1 VTEAFIGAGGKTTT
15 LFCQAKKYRAQKKS
29 VFVTTTTHMMQ
40 ESDTFLFDENE
51 SWQVQLGQMLLLLK
65 EKGYLM
71 AGCKAKQGKISA
83 LPKEVRDACMQ
94 EADVSL
100 IEADGSKRLPL
111 KYPDKTKEPVLD
123 FKPDT
128 IWILAG
134 CIGLNQPMSQSV
146 FRYELAC
153 KALGWQKEQI
163 VSKEMIG
170 ELLYKGYVK
179 DVQNQFGQSQII
191 VALTNGNEE
200 IKAFLE
206 KKLSGIKVVML

>member
-1 VTEAFIGAGGKTTT
+1 
-15 LFCQAKKYRAQKKS
+15 
-29 VFVTTTTHMMQ
+29 
-40 ESDTFLFDENE
+40 
-51 SWQVQLGQMLLLLK
+51 MLCILK

-83 LPKEVRDACMQ
+83 LPKEVRDALMQ

-123 FKPDT
+123 FKPDV

-134 CIGLNQPMSQSV
+134 CIGLNQPISQSV
-146 FRYELAC
+146 FRCELAC
-153 KALGWQKEQI
+153 QKLGWQKEHIINQ
-163 VSKEMIG
+163 EMLG

-179 DVQNQFGQSQII
+179 DLQNEFGQSQIV
-191 VALTNGNEE
+191 VALTNGSQE
-200 IKAFLE
+200 IKVFLQ
-206 KKLSGIKVVML
+206 KKFSGIKVVLL